1 MDGSAHRTPP
11 ASSVM
16 ILGFIE
22 AVVTSVCVTVIG
34 LLYPAYSSYKCI
46 ANKGDPKP
54 WIIYWIT
61 FAIWSQAMALCDLLY
76 ISSVSLFPAAKVGS
90 LIYLVQVNRAEAIYA
105 KVLEPFL
112 ARHEVKIDEM
122 LQAATQFAQRKLEYV
137 RTQATEMAKGA
148 AKEAVKGAAKE
159 STVASADAKDKC
171 EHVD

>member
-1 MDGSAHRTPP
+1 M
-11 ASSVM
+11 
-16 ILGFIE
+16 
-22 AVVTSVCVTVIG
+22 
-34 LLYPAYSSYKCI
+34 
-46 ANKGDPKP
+46 
-54 WIIYWIT
+54 
-61 FAIWSQAMALCDLLY
+61 
-76 ISSVSLFPAAKVGS
+76 ISSASHCPCFPPYLLSVGW
-90 LIYLVQVNRAEAIYA
+90 QVNRAEAIYA